1 MDMRPTAQK
10 ICVALEKK
18 GTDDQT
24 LIRELAKL
32 DPLQIAGLRKVYT
45 SRITGDLEKDIH
57 LKTSGDYRDS
67 LQAIVQGPLLHDAYC
82 IKRAIKGAGTNER
95 MLNDALIGRSNAD
108 LRAIKAA
115 YQQTFGKDMEAEVR
129 DDLSMKTKDHFKKI
143 MSATRNEESTPVYP
157 QQTEQDVNALRGA
170 TEGRLGT
177 DELLVCGMMTQ
188 RSDGQIRAIAQQY
201 QQRFQTGL
209 DTVIR
214 KEFSGHMEEA
224 LLLQLARATDRAM
237 SDAVQLEEA
246 MKGAGTKDE
255 LLIQRVVRLHWD
267 RQHLDQVK
275 RAYAHRFKTPA
286 DGLVKRV
293 RGETSGD
300 YKRLLVACLE

>member
-10 ICVALEKK
+10 ICLALEKK

-67 LQAIVQGPLLHDAYC
+67 LQAIVQGPLLHDANC

-129 DDLSMKTKDHFKKI
+129 DDLSMKTKDHFKRI